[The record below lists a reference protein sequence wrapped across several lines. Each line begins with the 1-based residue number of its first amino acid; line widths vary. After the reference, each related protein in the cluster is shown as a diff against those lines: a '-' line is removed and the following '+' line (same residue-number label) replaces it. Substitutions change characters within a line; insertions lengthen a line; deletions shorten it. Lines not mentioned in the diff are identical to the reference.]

1 MRKLFTWYYLLN
13 KRSLRNYSYIILFL
27 LLPLLAFS
35 LRIISSRDSS
45 VLKIGLYTSA
55 DSGLSKDIIEEL
67 TTEKSIIKFIEY
79 RDEESAYEDLQV
91 KLDALWILPEDL
103 LKSVNDYLY
112 KKEHVVKVIES
123 RQSTV
128 LGISREKLF
137 AKLYPYISRE
147 LYNKYMEE
155 KFPYLKTDTE
165 AKKDSVEYYEA
176 RDIQDDIIEYIS
188 LDGDSYVEK
197 KTDDN
202 FILSPLRGFLAIWL
216 FLVAMVSAI
225 FYKKDIDSGLWVWID
240 RRLKAF
246 FSFVYILFIT
256 FTAAVVLLITIYVS
270 GLGVGI
276 FKETIA
282 LLLYVTSLALIS
294 NIFRVVFNNIYV
306 YSAFIPVILIVGIIL
321 SPVFLDLSMPWLQFP
336 VPVYHYIKSIYTLS
350 AIYKMIG
357 YIALL
362 IPIHFLFVRS

>member
-45 VLKIGLYTSA
+45 VLKVGLYTSA

-240 RRLKAF
+240 RRLKGF
-246 FSFVYILFIT
+246 FCVYIIYNIYSSRCIT
-256 FTAAVVLLITIYVS
+256 YNYICIGSWSGYLQGNDSFTALC
-270 GLGVGI
+270 
-276 FKETIA
+276 
-282 LLLYVTSLALIS
+282 YVTC
-294 NIFRVVFNNIYV
+294 
-306 YSAFIPVILIVGIIL
+306 P
-321 SPVFLDLSMPWLQFP
+321 DQQ
-336 VPVYHYIKSIYTLS
+336 YI
-350 AIYKMIG
+350 
-357 YIALL
+357 
-362 IPIHFLFVRS
+362 